1 MHPQVIGRGY
11 RMMMLERL
19 INHYKSFSD
28 VKFTTLI
35 DYVED
40 WRAKNPLV
48 KWRDSGAIHAQPKA
62 QRQLA

>member
-1 MHPQVIGRGY
+1 
-11 RMMMLERL
+11 MMMLERL
-19 INHYKSFSD
+19 VNHYKSFSD

-40 WRAKNPLV
+40 WRTKNPLA